1 MDKAE
6 ILDTRYGEMLDMINC
21 LKIFNGNARQKK
33 QRRRLSYDEAIN
45 LR

>member
-6 ILDTRYGEMLDMINC
+6 IMDTKVGEMLDMISC
-21 LKIFNGNARQKK
+21 MTIYNGAARQKPK
-33 QRRRLSYDEAIN
+33 RRHMSYDEAIN